1 MLRERKVAHVF
12 NNWEAMPSVEEQLE
26 LEGAPV
32 HGPLTAARFLL
43 KPGRKY
49 HEAVSMF
56 SPYQVVKEPNES
68 ARNAGARMIRGGLGR
83 RGKKTF
89 ILVNNRL
96 EGNALVTI
104 QSMLEGAARPTS

>member
-12 NNWEAMPSVEEQLE
+12 NNWEAMPSIEEQLE
-26 LEGAPV
+26 LEGTPV
-32 HGPLTAARFLL
+32 HAPLTAARFLL

-49 HEAVSMF
+49 QEAVAMF
-56 SPYQVVKEPNES
+56 SPYQVAKEPNES
-68 ARNAGARMIRGGLGR
+68 ARNAGARMIRDALRR
-83 RGKKTF
+83 RGNQTF

-104 QSMLEGAARPTS
+104 QSMLEAAARPTS